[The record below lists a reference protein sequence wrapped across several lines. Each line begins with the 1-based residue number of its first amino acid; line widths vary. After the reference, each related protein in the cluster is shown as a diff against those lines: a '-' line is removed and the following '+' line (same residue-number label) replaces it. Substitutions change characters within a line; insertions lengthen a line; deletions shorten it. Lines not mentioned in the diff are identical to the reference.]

1 MKIFQGL
8 PSCTEI
14 WKCQTERWMLNL
26 HLYLAWIEGQTPTAW
41 KCWKAQLTVKGE
53 ERNAVHA
60 FRDAPGFPPLIVE
73 PVSLPLF
80 CWAPAPYGGLIWAGW
95 KNGGLGRWEPRAHRA
110 WIRATICPV
119 PLSVEPCT
127 CALFE
132 RVITGELK
140 ICSFREHN
148 LGKTF
153 LIYIEERTGNANE
166 VCIWAI
172 FPSILIVYA
181 FTRWEGGG
189 RREGTESRDFLRFLP
204 FSL

>member
-1 MKIFQGL
+1 MGTK
-8 PSCTEI
+8 S
-14 WKCQTERWMLNL
+14 
-26 HLYLAWIEGQTPTAW
+26 TPG
-41 KCWKAQLTVKGE
+41 V
-53 ERNAVHA
+53 R
-60 FRDAPGFPPLIVE
+60 
-73 PVSLPLF
+73 
-80 CWAPAPYGGLIWAGW
+80 
-95 KNGGLGRWEPRAHRA
+95 
-110 WIRATICPV
+110 IRATVCPV

-132 RVITGELK
+132 CVITGELG

-153 LIYIEERTGNANE
+153 LISIEERTGNTNE

-189 RREGTESRDFLRFLP
+189 RRGGHRVKGLSAVLSFQLIELWF
-204 FSL
+204 